1 MYKPYGA
8 FSEHFIKVN
17 ETRIPEAYARREA
30 VMISVFYG
38 LLLYMGIDL
47 FMSEGLFRGLKLLF
61 MDRSLYLDD
70 YQNKVWAMQSE

>member
-1 MYKPYGA
+1 M
-8 FSEHFIKVN
+8 FFFNTWLS
-17 ETRIPEAYARREA
+17 RIPEAYARREA

-61 MDRSLYLDD
+61 ILKSSTNTAILFPLGLLGLIYVR
-70 YQNKVWAMQSE
+70 V

>member
-1 MYKPYGA
+1 M
-8 FSEHFIKVN
+8 FFFNTWLS
-17 ETRIPEAYARREA
+17 RIPEAYAQREG

-70 YQNKVWAMQSE
+70 YQNKVWAIQSE

>member
-1 MYKPYGA
+1 M
-8 FSEHFIKVN
+8 FFFNIWLS
-17 ETRIPEAYARREA
+17 RIPEAYARREA

>member
-1 MYKPYGA
+1 M
-8 FSEHFIKVN
+8 FFFNTWLS
-17 ETRIPEAYARREA
+17 RIPEAYVRREA

>member
-1 MYKPYGA
+1 M
-8 FSEHFIKVN
+8 FFFNTWLS
-17 ETRIPEAYARREA
+17 RIPEAYARREA

-61 MDRSLYLDD
+61 MDRSLYLED
-70 YQNKVWAMQSE
+70 YQNKVWAIQSE